1 VPFLCFTPQV
11 QGVLAALQPPWP
23 GLVLDPLGILQ
34 PSAGVLNGLVQAS
47 QPLLMLA
54 APQPLGPGLVQD
66 PPGILQP
73 SAVVVNSTSMQA
85 PHFGGSAYSSSSS
98 ADPTACAPTP
108 QVSNSPRNYQWHR
121 SVCVGPTCWSTT
133 QYDSTVLVQCFVHA
147 SYLCSRVL
155 KTLRGREGV
164 FLAFCGVVCGAH
176 AKR

>member
-1 VPFLCFTPQV
+1 MPFLCFAPQV
-11 QGVLAALQPPWP
+11 QGVLAALQPPRP

-47 QPLLMLA
+47 QPLVMLA

-108 QVSNSPRNYQWHR
+108 QVSNSPRSYQWHR
-121 SVCVGPTCWSTT
+121 SVCV
-133 QYDSTVLVQCFVHA
+133 LVQHA
-147 SYLCSRVL
+147 GLPHSMIAPYSNSVLCMQATCVAGS
-155 KTLRGREGV
+155 
-164 FLAFCGVVCGAH
+164 
-176 AKR
+176 